1 MVEEG
6 VRMRLSL
13 RRRAIYT
20 GLVGHFSDEEVW
32 PLLALW
38 ESKYAEQPPFAL
50 NEFLA
55 EVVLR
60 TERKV
65 ERARLYRELVGAL
78 TGSPAQLLPDP
89 SEQLTAWRQGRNEA
103 VRKIAT
109 PDSAAQ
115 STFLALSRTLLE
127 QLDSPQQ
134 MALRLFA
141 AGNLSGMGVS
151 AELSTRL
158 RIWLEQGGDDA
169 VASLGLEQLR
179 KLLNLLYI
187 GLCEFL
193 GPVRADRVL
202 SQAVSRVEAQGVEFS
217 PRRLL

>member
-1 MVEEG
+1 
-6 VRMRLSL
+6 MRLSL

-20 GLVGHFSDEEVW
+20 GLAGHFSDEEVW

-38 ESKYAEQPPFAL
+38 ENKYAEQPPFAL
-50 NEFLA
+50 NGFLA

-60 TERKV
+60 TERKL

-78 TGSPAQLLPDP
+78 TGPPSQLLPDP
-89 SEQLTAWRQGRNEA
+89 EEQLAAWRQGRNEA
-103 VRKIAT
+103 VRQVAT

-115 STFLALSRTLLE
+115 TTFLALNQALLE
-127 QLDSPQQ
+127 QLDGTQQ
-134 MALRLFA
+134 AALRRFA

-151 AELSTRL
+151 SELSTRL
-158 RIWLEQGGDDA
+158 RIWLEQGGGDGIA
-169 VASLGLEQLR
+169 NLGLEQLR

-202 SQAVSRVEAQGVEFS
+202 SQAVNRVEGQGVEFS

>member
-1 MVEEG
+1 
-6 VRMRLSL
+6 MRLSL

-20 GLVGHFSDEEVW
+20 GLAGHFSDEEVW

-38 ESKYAEQPPFAL
+38 ENKYAEQPPFAL

-60 TERKV
+60 TERKL

-78 TGSPAQLLPDP
+78 TGPPAQLLPDP
-89 SEQLTAWRQGRNEA
+89 EEQLAAWRQGRNEA
-103 VRKIAT
+103 VRQVAT

-115 STFLALSRTLLE
+115 TTFLALSQALQE
-127 QLDSPQQ
+127 QLDSAQQ
-134 MALRLFA
+134 AALRRFA

-151 AELSTRL
+151 SELSTRL
-158 RIWLEQGGDDA
+158 RIWLEQGGGDG

-193 GPVRADRVL
+193 GPVRADRIL
-202 SQAVSRVEAQGVEFS
+202 SQAVNRVEEQGAEFS

>member
-1 MVEEG
+1 
-6 VRMRLSL
+6 MRLSL

-20 GLVGHFSDEEVW
+20 GLAGHFSDEEVW

-38 ESKYAEQPPFAL
+38 ESKYAEQPPLPL

-60 TERKV
+60 TERKL

-78 TGSPAQLLPDP
+78 TGPPSQLLPDP
-89 SEQLTAWRQGRNEA
+89 EEQLAAWRQGRNEA
-103 VRKIAT
+103 VRQVAT

-115 STFLALSRTLLE
+115 TTFLALNQALLE
-127 QLDSPQQ
+127 QLDGAQQ
-134 MALRLFA
+134 AALRRFA

-151 AELSTRL
+151 SELSTRL
-158 RIWLEQGGDDA
+158 RIWLEQGGSDGIA
-169 VASLGLEQLR
+169 NLGLEQLR

-202 SQAVSRVEAQGVEFS
+202 SQAVNRVEEQGVEFS

>member
-1 MVEEG
+1 
-6 VRMRLSL
+6 MRLSL

-20 GLVGHFSDEEVW
+20 GLAGHFSDEEVW

-38 ESKYAEQPPFAL
+38 ENKYAEQPPSAL

-60 TERKV
+60 TERKL

-78 TGSPAQLLPDP
+78 TGPPSQLLPDP
-89 SEQLTAWRQGRNEA
+89 EEQLAAWRQGRNEA
-103 VRKIAT
+103 VRQVAT

-115 STFLALSRTLLE
+115 TTFLALNQALLE
-127 QLDSPQQ
+127 QLDSAQQ
-134 MALRLFA
+134 AALRRFA

-151 AELSTRL
+151 SELSTRL
-158 RIWLEQGGDDA
+158 RIWLEQGGSDGIA
-169 VASLGLEQLR
+169 NLGLEQLR

-202 SQAVSRVEAQGVEFS
+202 SQAVNRVEEQGVEFS

>member
-1 MVEEG
+1 
-6 VRMRLSL
+6 MRLSL

-20 GLVGHFSDEEVW
+20 GLAGHFSEEEVW

-38 ESKYAEQPPFAL
+38 ESKYADKPPFAL

-60 TERKV
+60 TERKL

-78 TGSPAQLLPDP
+78 TGPPSQLLPDP
-89 SEQLTAWRQGRNEA
+89 EEQLLAWRQGRNEA
-103 VRKIAT
+103 IRSVAK
-109 PDSAAQ
+109 PDAAAQ
-115 STFLALSRTLLE
+115 KTFLSLSQALLE
-127 QLDSPQQ
+127 QLEVPQQ
-134 MALRLFA
+134 QALRRFA
-141 AGNLSGMGVS
+141 SGNLGGMQVG
-151 AELSTRL
+151 AELATRL
-158 RIWLEQGGDDA
+158 RAWLEQGTQEGIE
-169 VASLGLEQLR
+169 SLGLEQLR

-202 SQAVSRVEAQGVEFS
+202 SQAVARVEEEGVAFS

>member
-6 VRMRLSL
+6 LSMRLSL

-20 GLVGHFSDEEVW
+20 GLAGHFSDEEVW

-38 ESKYAEQPPFAL
+38 ENKYAEQPPSAL

-60 TERKV
+60 TERKL

-78 TGSPAQLLPDP
+78 TGPPSQLLPDP
-89 SEQLTAWRQGRNEA
+89 EEQLAAWRQGRNEA
-103 VRKIAT
+103 VRQVAT

-115 STFLALSRTLLE
+115 TTFLALNQALLE
-127 QLDSPQQ
+127 QLDSAQQ
-134 MALRLFA
+134 AALRRFA
-141 AGNLSGMGVS
+141 AGNLSGMGGS

-158 RIWLEQGGDDA
+158 RIWLEQGGGDGIA
-169 VASLGLEQLR
+169 NLGLEQLR

-202 SQAVSRVEAQGVEFS
+202 SQAVNRVEEQGVEFS

>member
-1 MVEEG
+1 
-6 VRMRLSL
+6 MRLSL

-20 GLVGHFSDEEVW
+20 GLAGHFSDEEVW

-38 ESKYAEQPPFAL
+38 ENKHAEQPPFAL

-60 TERKV
+60 TERKL

-78 TGSPAQLLPDP
+78 TGPSSQLLPDP
-89 SEQLTAWRQGRNEA
+89 EEQLAAWRQGRNEA
-103 VRKIAT
+103 VRQVAT

-115 STFLALSRTLLE
+115 TTFLALNQALLE
-127 QLDSPQQ
+127 QLDSAQQ
-134 MALRLFA
+134 AALRRFA
-141 AGNLSGMGVS
+141 AGNLSGMGGS

-158 RIWLEQGGDDA
+158 RIWLEQGGGDGIA
-169 VASLGLEQLR
+169 NLGLEQLR

-202 SQAVSRVEAQGVEFS
+202 SQAVNRVEEQGVEFS

>member
-1 MVEEG
+1 
-6 VRMRLSL
+6 MRLSL

-20 GLVGHFSDEEVW
+20 GLAGHFSDEEVW

-38 ESKYAEQPPFAL
+38 ENKYAEQPPSAL

-60 TERKV
+60 TERKL

-78 TGSPAQLLPDP
+78 TGPPSQLLPDP
-89 SEQLTAWRQGRNEA
+89 EEQLAAWRQGRNEA
-103 VRKIAT
+103 VRQVAT

-115 STFLALSRTLLE
+115 TTFLALNQALLE
-127 QLDSPQQ
+127 QLDSAQQ
-134 MALRLFA
+134 AALRRFA

-151 AELSTRL
+151 AELLTRL
-158 RIWLEQGGDDA
+158 RIWLEQGGGDGIA
-169 VASLGLEQLR
+169 NLGLEQLR

-202 SQAVSRVEAQGVEFS
+202 SQAVNRVEEQGVEFS

>member
-1 MVEEG
+1 
-6 VRMRLSL
+6 MRLSL

-20 GLVGHFSDEEVW
+20 GLVGHFSEEEVW

-38 ESKYAEQPPFAL
+38 ENKYAEQPPFAL

-60 TERKV
+60 TERKL

-78 TGSPAQLLPDP
+78 TGPPSQLLPDP
-89 SEQLTAWRQGRNEA
+89 EEQLAAWRQGRNEA
-103 VRKIAT
+103 VRRVAT
-109 PDSAAQ
+109 PDAAAQ
-115 STFLALSRTLLE
+115 ATFLALGQALLE
-127 QLDSPQQ
+127 QLDAAQQ
-134 MALRLFA
+134 AALRGFA
-141 AGNLSGMGVS
+141 AGNLAGMEVGP
-151 AELSTRL
+151 ELTTKL
-158 RIWLEQGGDDA
+158 RTWFEQGSADGIA
-169 VASLGLEQLR
+169 ALGLEQLR

-202 SQAVSRVEAQGVEFS
+202 SQAGARVEELGAAFS

>member
-1 MVEEG
+1 
-6 VRMRLSL
+6 MRLSL

-20 GLVGHFSDEEVW
+20 GLAGHFSDEEVW

-38 ESKYAEQPPFAL
+38 ENKYAEQPPSAL

-60 TERKV
+60 TERKL

-78 TGSPAQLLPDP
+78 TGPPSQLLPDP
-89 SEQLTAWRQGRNEA
+89 EEQLAAWRQGRNEA
-103 VRKIAT
+103 VRQVAT

-115 STFLALSRTLLE
+115 TTFLALNQTLLE
-127 QLDSPQQ
+127 QLDGAQQ
-134 MALRLFA
+134 AALRRFA

-151 AELSTRL
+151 AELLTRL
-158 RIWLEQGGDDA
+158 RIWLEQGGGDGIA
-169 VASLGLEQLR
+169 NLGLEQLR

-202 SQAVSRVEAQGVEFS
+202 SQAVNRVEEQGVEFS

>member
-1 MVEEG
+1 
-6 VRMRLSL
+6 MRLSI

-20 GLVGHFSDEEVW
+20 GLAGHFPEEELW

-38 ESKYAEQPPFAL
+38 ESKYAERPPFAL

-60 TERKV
+60 TERKL

-78 TGSPAQLLPDP
+78 TGPTSQLLPDP
-89 SEQLTAWRQGRNEA
+89 EEQLQAWRQGQSDSLRQA
-103 VRKIAT
+103 AK
-109 PDSAAQ
+109 PDAAAQ
-115 STFLALSRTLLE
+115 ATFLALSQALLE
-127 QLDSPQQ
+127 QLDAAQQ
-134 MALRLFA
+134 LALRRFA
-141 AGNLSGMGVS
+141 AGNLGGMEVAHELTVRLRAWLEHGVS
-151 AELSTRL
+151 DGVE
-158 RIWLEQGGDDA
+158 
-169 VASLGLEQLR
+169 SLGLEQLR

-202 SQAVSRVEAQGVEFS
+202 SQAVGRVEEQGLKLS

>member
-1 MVEEG
+1 
-6 VRMRLSL
+6 MRLSL

-20 GLVGHFSDEEVW
+20 GLAGHFSDEEVW

-38 ESKYAEQPPFAL
+38 ENKYAEQPPSAL

-60 TERKV
+60 TERKL

-78 TGSPAQLLPDP
+78 TGPPSQLLPDP
-89 SEQLTAWRQGRNEA
+89 EEQLAAWRQGRNEA
-103 VRKIAT
+103 VRQVAT

-115 STFLALSRTLLE
+115 TTFLALNQALLE
-127 QLDSPQQ
+127 QLDVQQ
-134 MALRLFA
+134 QQALRRFA
-141 AGNLSGMGVS
+141 AGSLNGMEVS
-151 AELSTRL
+151 QELGLRL
-158 RIWLEQGGDDA
+158 RAWLEQGAADG
-169 VASLGLEQLR
+169 VESLGLEQLR

-202 SQAVSRVEAQGVEFS
+202 SQAVARVEELGAAFS